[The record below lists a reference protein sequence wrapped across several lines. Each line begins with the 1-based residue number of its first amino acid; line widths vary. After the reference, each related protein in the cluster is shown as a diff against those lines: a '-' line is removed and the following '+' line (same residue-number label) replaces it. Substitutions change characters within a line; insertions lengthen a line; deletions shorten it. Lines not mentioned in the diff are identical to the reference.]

1 MMKIVILG
9 ILAVGAMAEFPGFM
23 GVLGDLDMANHPE
36 GTAEMM
42 ENLKPEDIKRAV
54 ENMSPEMVDMMK
66 EMGITEDQIKD
77 TVSNMPKDF
86 DTSSIMGDM
95 SDKMKNGQEEIRNKM
110 MEKISQMKDQVKED
124 SISEFKIQMEDM
136 GIDLAGVRSGIKGQ
150 ILPKLTEMLGKDLRN
165 HGIDTDDTEQLRKDI
180 HMELRMMIGAGKDET
195 NDEIREK
202 LAQKNKE
209 EMKEDGI
216 DFGKDNMKSGLM
228 KELGLNMDGGFDRSS
243 LKDMMKSVTKSGQFG
258 HPDRM
263 ARGQFGHPHQMDQQF
278 AAPMKDMMKSVK
290 TSGQFGH
297 PDRMAQQFAAP
308 MKDMMKSVKKSDQFG
323 HLHQMGQQFAAPMKD
338 MMKSVKTSG
347 QFGHPDRMAQ
357 QFASLMMDLD

>member
-9 ILAVGAMAEFPGFM
+9 ILAVGAMAHFPGFM

-36 GTAEMM
+36 GTTEMM
-42 ENLKPEDIKRAV
+42 ENLKPEDIKKAV

-86 DTSSIMGDM
+86 DISSIMGDM

-110 MEKISQMKDQVKED
+110 MEEISQMKEQVKED
-124 SISEFKIQMEDM
+124 SISEFKIQMEDI
-136 GIDLAGVRSGIKGQ
+136 GIDLTGGRSGIKGQ
-150 ILPKLTEMLGKDLRN
+150 NLPKLTEMLGKDLRY
-165 HGIDTDDTEQLRKDI
+165 HGIDTDDTEQLRKAV
-180 HMELRMMIGAGKDET
+180 HM
-195 NDEIREK
+195 EIREK

-216 DFGKDNMKSGLM
+216 EFGKDNMKSGLM

-263 ARGQFGHPHQMDQQF
+263 A
-278 AAPMKDMMKSVK
+278 
-290 TSGQFGH
+290 
-297 PDRMAQQFAAP
+297 QQFAAP
-308 MKDMMKSVKKSDQFG
+308 MKDMMKSVKKSGQFG
-323 HLHQMGQQFAAPMKD
+323 HPHQMGQQFAAPMKD

-347 QFGHPDRMAQ
+347 QFDTQTGWPNNLLLQ
-357 QFASLMMDLD
+357 

>member
-42 ENLKPEDIKRAV
+42 ENLQPEDIKRAV

-110 MEKISQMKDQVKED
+110 MEEISQMKDQVKED

-297 PDRMAQQFAAP
+297 PDRMAQQFA
-308 MKDMMKSVKKSDQFG
+308 
-323 HLHQMGQQFAAPMKD
+323 
-338 MMKSVKTSG
+338 
-347 QFGHPDRMAQ
+347 
-357 QFASLMMDLD
+357 SLMMDLD